1 MTQYIY
7 PQNLKATAN
16 LWLWGLRDFVILAV
30 TALLS
35 VLALVQL
42 RIFLPAAAVLCY
54 GFLTIRMD
62 DTTVLNFMKGL
73 NGYTLCSGI
82 ICEQLNGSEYR
93 AIPLSNGGVMRIG
106 YIQRRGSVLSQLGEL
121 YLQEVR
127 KSVRQ

>member
-42 RIFLPAAAVLCY
+42 RIFLPAAA
-54 GFLTIRMD
+54 GR
-62 DTTVLNFMKGL
+62 
-73 NGYTLCSGI
+73 
-82 ICEQLNGSEYR
+82 
-93 AIPLSNGGVMRIG
+93 GVKKNLKPCAYKHLER
-106 YIQRRGSVLSQLGEL
+106 V
-121 YLQEVR
+121 
-127 KSVRQ
+127 KA

>member
-30 TALLS
+30 AALLS

-42 RIFLPAAAVLCY
+42 HIFLPAVAVLCY

-62 DTTVLNFMKGL
+62 DTTVLDFMRYAVRYR
-73 NGYTLCSGI
+73 GYRSSSDKKTGVHYAHTHCGTL
-82 ICEQLNGSEYR
+82 
-93 AIPLSNGGVMRIG
+93 
-106 YIQRRGSVLSQLGEL
+106 
-121 YLQEVR
+121 
-127 KSVRQ
+127 

>member
-42 RIFLPAAAVLCY
+42 RHIS
-54 GFLTIRMD
+54 
-62 DTTVLNFMKGL
+62 
-73 NGYTLCSGI
+73 SG
-82 ICEQLNGSEYR
+82 S
-93 AIPLSNGGVMRIG
+93 GGA
-106 YIQRRGSVLSQLGEL
+106 LL
-121 YLQEVR
+121 
-127 KSVRQ
+127 